1 MRRNIFAFII
11 SSISILLLFTAC
23 FRTNSSSSMNH
34 MPSVDPV
41 FNLNTVEDLYQF
53 LTYNEQSYPL
63 ISAHRGGPSEG
74 YPENAIPTFAQ
85 VANKMPAIIECDI
98 SMTKDSILVLMHD
111 ETLDRT
117 STGKG
122 KLSKKTYAELQ
133 ELYLKDIHGEI
144 TEYKIPTLEEA
155 LSWGVGRVIYTLD
168 VKKSVPYQKVIDL
181 IRKTKSEANSIII
194 TYSANQAEVVNRLA
208 PDIMISATIKKAD
221 DLTRLSEL
229 GIPDTRLI
237 AFVGTTEPDT
247 AVYSLLRQHGIKSIL
262 GTIGNLDRSAQKAG
276 YQLYADFIVR
286 GADVLSTD
294 RPFEAWKALDFYI
307 KKRNLNSP
315 FIK

>member
-1 MRRNIFAFII
+1 MRRNIFPFII

-41 FNLNTVEDLYQF
+41 FNLNTVDDLYQF

>member
-1 MRRNIFAFII
+1 MRRNIFPFIL

-23 FRTNSSSSMNH
+23 FRTNSSSTMSH

-74 YPENAIPTFAQ
+74 FPENAIATFAE

-122 KLSKKTYAELQ
+122 KLSRKTYAELQ
-133 ELYLKDIHGEI
+133 EFYLKDIHGEI

-155 LSWGVGRVIYTLD
+155 LTWGVGRVIYTLD

-294 RPFEAWKALDFYI
+294 RPYEAWKALDFYI

>member
-1 MRRNIFAFII
+1 MRRNIFPFII
-11 SSISILLLFTAC
+11 SSISILLLFSAC

-85 VANKMPAIIECDI
+85 VANQMPAIIECDI

>member
-1 MRRNIFAFII
+1 MRRNIFPFII

>member
-1 MRRNIFAFII
+1 MRRNIFPLII

-41 FNLNTVEDLYQF
+41 FNLNTVDDLYQF

-144 TEYKIPTLEEA
+144 TEYKIPTLEDA

>member
-1 MRRNIFAFII
+1 MRRNIFPFII
-11 SSISILLLFTAC
+11 SSISILLLFSAC

>member
-1 MRRNIFAFII
+1 
-11 SSISILLLFTAC
+11 
-23 FRTNSSSSMNH
+23 
-34 MPSVDPV
+34 MPAVDQV
-41 FNLNTVEDLYQF
+41 FNLKTAEDLYQF
-53 LTYNEQSYPL
+53 LTYNENSYPL
-63 ISAHRGGPSEG
+63 ISAHRGGPSDG
-74 YPENAIPTFAQ
+74 YPENAIPTFAE

-98 SMTKDSILVLMHD
+98 AMTKDSVLVLMHD

-117 STGKG
+117 TTGKG

-133 ELYLKDIHGEI
+133 ELYLKDNNGQV
-144 TEYKIPTLEEA
+144 TPYKIPTLEEA
-155 LSWGVGRVIYTLD
+155 LKWGIGRVIYTLD
-168 VKKSVPYQKVIDL
+168 VKRSVPYEKVIES
-181 IRKTKSEANSIII
+181 IRNNKAESNCIII

-237 AFVGTTEPDT
+237 AFVGTSEPDST
-247 AVYSLLRQHGIKSIL
+247 VYSVLRQHGIKSIL
-262 GTIGNLDRSAQKAG
+262 GTIGNLDRSAERAG

-307 KKRNLNSP
+307 KKRNLESP
-315 FIK
+315 FIN

>member
-1 MRRNIFAFII
+1 MRRNIYPFII

-23 FRTNSSSSMNH
+23 FRTNSSSSMDH

-144 TEYKIPTLEEA
+144 TEYKIPTLEDA